1 MKTTSVHFGNFAQ
14 DAMTLA
20 EMNFLRGGLCPDNP
34 GDLVIPPVIDGD
46 E

>member
-1 MKTTSVHFGNFAQ
+1 MKTTTVDLGNFAQ

-20 EMNFLRGGLCPDNP
+20 GMNFLRGGGNPD
-34 GDLVIPPVIDGD
+34 DLSRDLITSPDD

>member
-1 MKTTSVHFGNFAQ
+1 MKTTTVDLGNFAQ

-20 EMNFLRGGLCPDNP
+20 EMNFLRGGGNPDHL
-34 GDLVIPPVIDGD
+34 GDDLVTSPDD